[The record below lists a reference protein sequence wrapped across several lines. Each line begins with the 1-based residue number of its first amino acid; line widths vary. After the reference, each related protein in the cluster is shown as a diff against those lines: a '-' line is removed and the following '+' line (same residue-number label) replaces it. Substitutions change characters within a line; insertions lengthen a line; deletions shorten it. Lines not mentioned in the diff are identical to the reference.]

1 MGGIPE
7 KARVPAAGAPVKFTT
22 SRLATITLFIPSS
35 MRLPGPFFDITV
47 LLTTKGVREGASER
61 VLFVTSRSFR
71 SQTARWLCICRRLA
85 SSFLCDGRASSGWA

>member
-47 LLTTKGVREGASER
+47 LLALTTR
-61 VLFVTSRSFR
+61 RS
-71 SQTARWLCICRRLA
+71 
-85 SSFLCDGRASSGWA
+85 